1 MEDGGLLVEVVTG
14 GRWRFAGG
22 GGDGWK
28 MEVCWVEVEVVTGG
42 RWRFA
47 GGGGDGWKMEVCW
60 VEVVMV
66 GDGGLL
72 WWGVVV
78 MTVA

>member
-1 MEDGGLLVEVVTG
+1 MEDGGLL
-14 GRWRFAGG
+14 GG

-60 VEVVMV
+60 
-66 GDGGLL
+66 
-72 WWGVVV
+72 WRW
-78 MTVA
+78 